1 MSKNMVGTNNIG
13 TKTIGTKIFWSK
25 HILSSKD
32 MLEPKRSG
40 VKKEILG
47 QKKLGRTKY
56 WGKKNVW
63 SNKNVCQQQQGVLV
77 YLEKEEEFPGLVTLV
92 EVVQLVQDG
101 GVVEDELQDSMLGQ
115 SSELNRYM
123 KCFNIHYTTR

>member
-47 QKKLGRTKY
+47 QKKNWVGLNTGAKRMFGPTKMFVNNNKVFLFT
-56 WGKKNVW
+56 WKKKRSFLAW
-63 SNKNVCQQQQGVLV
+63 SL
-77 YLEKEEEFPGLVTLV
+77 L
-92 EVVQLVQDG
+92 
-101 GVVEDELQDSMLGQ
+101 
-115 SSELNRYM
+115 
-123 KCFNIHYTTR
+123 

>member
-1 MSKNMVGTNNIG
+1 M
-13 TKTIGTKIFWSK
+13 
-25 HILSSKD
+25 
-32 MLEPKRSG
+32 
-40 VKKEILG
+40 
-47 QKKLGRTKY
+47 GRTKY

-77 YLEKEEEFPGLVTLV
+77 YLEKEEELPGLVTLV

-115 SSELNRYM
+115 SSELNRYIST
-123 KCFNIHYTTR
+123 FIILQDE

>member
-32 MLEPKRSG
+32 MLEPKRSWA
-40 VKKEILG
+40 KKEKRKTWVQLNTG
-47 QKKLGRTKY
+47 AKRMFG
-56 WGKKNVW
+56 
-63 SNKNVCQQQQGVLV
+63 QQQQCVLV
-77 YLEKEEEFPGLVTLV
+77 YLEKEEELPGLVTLV
-92 EVVQLVQDG
+92 EVVQLVQDC

-115 SSELNRYM
+115 SSELNRYIST
-123 KCFNIHYTTR
+123 FIILQDE

>member
-1 MSKNMVGTNNIG
+1 M
-13 TKTIGTKIFWSK
+13 
-25 HILSSKD
+25 
-32 MLEPKRSG
+32 
-40 VKKEILG
+40 G
-47 QKKLGRTKY
+47 QTKY
-56 WGKKNVW
+56 GGKKNVW

-115 SSELNRYM
+115 SSELNRYIST
-123 KCFNIHYTTR
+123 FIILQDE